1 MTFDTTIH
9 IGRIARD
16 CRAGLAVFKGGLGMR
31 DAVRLR
37 HDWRGGRLDDN
48 FKDHEKRIRRLE
60 YGDRRT
66 GDRRT

>member
-9 IGRIARD
+9 IGELLVIA
-16 CRAGLAVFKGGLGMR
+16 ASGIAVFKGGLGMR
-31 DAVRLR
+31 DAVR
-37 HDWRGGRLDDN
+37 DMTGAVGRLDDN